1 MKNCGRIIR
10 VAFVFSLVLG
20 VAALHAQ
27 TRTWNGGGG
36 DDNWSTANNWGGTVL
51 IGGES
56 LAFGGMARCT
66 NVNDLAADTSFN
78 GITFNSGA
86 GLFLLSGSRI
96 TLGGNVSNNTSSTS
110 HRINFDM
117 ILNGTRTFNVAAGNL
132 FLNGNVSGSG
142 GMTQSGTNILL
153 LAGTN
158 SYQGA
163 TTVSAGTIRLL
174 SDNALGTAD
183 AGTTVANGYRLE
195 LGGGVTVT
203 GEVVT
208 INGNGGNNSSGALQ
222 VQNGSNTWAGGILL
236 GSTDA
241 RIGVGAS
248 SASGILVVSG

>member
-10 VAFVFSLVLG
+10 VACACSLVLG

-36 DDNWSTANNWGGTVL
+36 DDNWSTANNWGGSALV
-51 IGGES
+51 GGES
-56 LAFGGMARCT
+56 LTFGGTARCT
-66 NVNDLAADTSFN
+66 NVNDLAADASFN
-78 GITFNSGA
+78 GVTFNSGA
-86 GLFLLSGSRI
+86 GLFSLSGNRI
-96 TLGGNVSNNTSSTS
+96 TLGGNVSNNTSGAS
-110 HRINFDM
+110 HRLNFDM

-142 GMTQSGTNILL
+142 GITQSGVNILL

-163 TTVSAGTIRLL
+163 TTVSSTGIIRLQND
-174 SDNALGTAD
+174 SALGTSD
-183 AGTTVANGYRLE
+183 AGTTVVSGGRLE

-208 INGNGGNNSSGALQ
+208 INGNGGSNSSGCRKEHHDRAF
-222 VQNGSNTWAGGILL
+222 A
-236 GSTDA
+236 
-241 RIGVGAS
+241 
-248 SASGILVVSG
+248 